1 MADDIIHRIT
11 QETLHKLQSEY
22 DELTTVGR
30 TEIARVIEAARLLGD
45 LSENGDYHAAKD
57 AQGKMESRIR
67 QIDHVLRNHEIVERD
82 ANVAVVQHATIVK
95 VVYDGDPDDDF
106 QEFFI
111 GSIEEKPDGVLVASP
126 SSPLGAALLG
136 QGVGASVEY
145 EAPSGLLRVTIVG
158 LR

>member
-11 QETLHKLQSEY
+11 KETLDKLRE
-22 DELTTVGR
+22 EFTHLTTVGR
-30 TEIARVIEAARLLGD
+30 TEIARVIESARLLGD

-67 QIDHVLRNHEIVERD
+67 QIDQVIRNHEIVERD
-82 ANVAVVQHATIVK
+82 SSVDVVQHATIVK
-95 VVYDGDPDDDF
+95 VVYEGDAEDDF

-111 GSIEEKPDGVLVASP
+111 GSIEEKPEGVLVASP
-126 SSPLGAALLG
+126 SSPLGEALLG
-136 QGVGASVEY
+136 KSAGDWVEY
-145 EAPSGLLRVTIVG
+145 DAPSGTLKVKIVG

>member
-1 MADDIIHRIT
+1 MASEIHRIT
-11 QETLHKLQSEY
+11 KETLEKLREEY
-22 DELTTVGR
+22 HHLTTVGR

-57 AQGKMESRIR
+57 HQGKMESRIR
-67 QIDHVLRNHEIVERD
+67 QIDNVIRNHEIVERD
-82 ANVAVVQHATIVK
+82 ENAEVVQHASIVQ
-95 VVYDGDPDDDF
+95 VVYEGDDDADF

-126 SSPLGAALLG
+126 TSPLGSALLG
-136 QGVGASVEY
+136 RSKGEVVEY
-145 EAPSGLLRVTIVG
+145 EAPSGVLRVRVLG